1 MAKRKYP
8 DKCTNCG
15 TTRTKTFWDLDD
27 GSVLCDKCHKNQAEY
42 TVCDKCKTKV
52 NRKSI
57 LQIVRFYGKIYFCQ
71 DCYLSKAENLKV
83 QGWFLII
90 LGITS
95 LPFALFLFGGI
106 VGGIISGAFVGI
118 GIRSIANA
126 STMQTKVIISK
137 K

>member
-1 MAKRKYP
+1 MAKKKYP
-8 DKCTNCG
+8 DKCSNCG
-15 TTRTKTFWDLDD
+15 TTKTKTFWDLDD

-52 NRKSI
+52 NKKSI
-57 LQIVRFYGKIYFCQ
+57 LQSVGFYGQKYFCQ
-71 DCYLSKAENLKV
+71 SCYLSKAENLKV
-83 QGWFLII
+83 QGWSLII
-90 LGITS
+90 LGIIS
-95 LPFALFLFGGI
+95 LPFALFYFGMI
-106 VGGIISGAFVGI
+106 GGIISGAFVGI